1 MTLEELARLQAA
13 FGAQIGAH
21 VPDACALAPWL
32 GGDARGASA
41 LARYGQALRQH
52 HARSLELVYPVLRA
66 LGGASWF
73 QAMAHAYGDA
83 NPSRSA
89 DLARFGASLPVF
101 LAAWPPA
108 AAHGYFADVARLE
121 WLLHEAHGAPDA
133 APLTLPDVQAAG
145 AGQVDA
151 WQLALH
157 PAAVLYRSP
166 WRAAAIWLA
175 HDAAA
180 RHAMPAGPVGETLA
194 LVYRDGWT
202 ARVREIDAAEAAA
215 LGVLAGGADLGAAL
229 AAAQQAH
236 LQDANGTPFAPAPLL
251 LRWLADGVLVRASD
265 GARALR

>member
-13 FGAQIGAH
+13 FGAQISART
-21 VPDACALAPWL
+21 PDACALAPWL
-32 GGDARGASA
+32 GADARGASA

-52 HARSLELVYPVLRA
+52 HARALELVYPVLRA

-73 QAMAHAYGDA
+73 LGMAHAYGDA
-83 NPSRSA
+83 HPSRCA

-133 APLTLPDVQAAG
+133 AALTLRDVQAAG

-175 HDAAA
+175 HDAPGQ
-180 RHAMPAGPVGETLA
+180 HVMPPDAMGDTLA
-194 LVYRDGWT
+194 LVYRSGWT
-202 ARVREIDAAEAAA
+202 ARVREIDSVEAAA
-215 LGVLAGGADLGAAL
+215 LDMLAGGATLGAAL

-236 LQDANGTPFAPAPLL
+236 MLDKAGAPFTPAPLL
-251 LRWLADGVLVRASD
+251 LRWLADGVLVQARD
-265 GARALR
+265 GARALT

>member
-13 FGAQIGAH
+13 FGAQLGART
-21 VPDACALAPWL
+21 PDAAALAPWL
-32 GGDARGASA
+32 GVDARGAGA

-73 QAMAHAYGDA
+73 LAMAHAYGDA
-83 NPSRSA
+83 HPSRSA
-89 DLARFGASLPVF
+89 DLAYFGASLPVF
-101 LAAWPPA
+101 LATWPPA

-121 WLLHEAHGAPDA
+121 WLLHQAHGAPDA
-133 APLTLPDVQAAG
+133 AALTLRDVQAAG

-151 WQLALH
+151 WRLALH

-180 RHAMPAGPVGETLA
+180 RHAMPADALGDTLA
-194 LVYRDGWT
+194 LVYRHGWT
-202 ARVREIDAAEAAA
+202 PCVREIDAVEAGA
-215 LGVLAGGADLGAAL
+215 LDVLAGGATLGAAL

-236 LQDANGTPFAPAPLL
+236 LLDKAAAPFAPAPLL
-251 LRWLADGVLVRASD
+251 LRWLADGVLVQVPESGRAC
-265 GARALR
+265 